1 MEMIISDIRAVA
13 ESMFLGGNWTF
24 LAMVVVA
31 ALIGVMAMRNL
42 GQILCVSVLSMIS
55 LGAIWLIYGGA
66 TSEEPAAPATWMS
79 QLEAGWANIGATSG
93 STMVGYLIVFAAVIA
108 ILFIGKSIVSRG

>member
-24 LAMVVVA
+24 LAMVVAA

-42 GQILCVSVLSMIS
+42 GQILCVSVLSMVA

-66 TSEEPAAPATWMS
+66 TSEAPTAPETWMT
-79 QLEAGWANIGATSG
+79 QLESGWASIGATSG
-93 STMVGYLIVFAAVIA
+93 ATMVGYLVVFAAVIA
-108 ILFIGKSIVSRG
+108 VLFIGKSIISRG